1 MRSLKIILD
10 NDIPDPDLAEELRK
24 MGYQVRIARPGIE
37 NSTLIKEAIN
47 NGEIIISKDY
57 DIREQG
63 IELKDKIIGVMHVR
77 WRVRK
82 PDMKTLAHIIS
93 EALNAYFPK
102 YRIIVIYKH
111 GAKPID
117 C

>member
-1 MRSLKIILD
+1 LRSLKIVLD

-24 MGYQVRIARPGIE
+24 MGYQVRIARPRIE

-47 NGEIIISKDY
+47 NGKIIISKDY

-63 IELKDKIIGVMHVR
+63 IELKDKITGVIHIR
-77 WRVRK
+77 WCVRK
-82 PDMKTLAHIIS
+82 PDMRALAHIIS

-111 GAKPID
+111 SAKPMG